1 MSAPSVAGSAVYQR
15 LLGYIKPYKLM
26 FALAILG
33 MVLAALT
40 QPMFAALMKPLLDE
54 AFVAQNPDSIKQI
67 PLMVLGI
74 FVIRGVAEYFSTYH
88 MSWVGRQ
95 VIKTLRREVFEHFL
109 LLPVRFFDRN
119 TSGTLI
125 SQVTYN
131 IEQVAESTTNV
142 LTTLVRDSLTIVGLI
157 GLMLWLNP
165 FLSLFIF
172 AVVPLLMLL
181 VRLASRYFRRYS
193 SRIQDSMGSVT
204 QVTEEIIQGQRVV
217 KIFGGEEYE
226 HRRFESVNEDNRRL
240 HMKLAKVRAA
250 STPVMQL
257 IAAIGITAIIYVATM
272 PSMIRDITPGGFV
285 AFLSAMMLVTPAL
298 KRLTNLNA
306 PLMRGIA
313 AGESIFSLL
322 DEVRENAGGAIT
334 LDRVRGDIAYQS
346 VSFAYGADKGEVLK
360 DISFSIPAGKT
371 YAFVGRSGSGKS
383 TLVNLLPRFYD
394 PLAGEIQVD
403 GHNTRD
409 VSLRDLRRQIA
420 LVSQD
425 VVLFNDSIA
434 RNIAYGSLHDA
445 SLDDI
450 REAARAAHILE
461 FIEGLPEGFETL
473 VGDRGVLL
481 SGGQRQR
488 IAIARALLKNAPI
501 LILDEATS
509 ALDTESERH
518 IQAALEELMR
528 NRTTLVIAHRLST
541 VEKADC
547 IVVLRDGRIVE
558 TGTHAELLQR
568 DGVYAGLYHMQFRD
582 EEGGG
587 SNA

>member
-1 MSAPSVAGSAVYQR
+1 MSTPPLTGAAIYRR
-15 LLGYIKPYKLM
+15 LLTYIKPYKFM
-26 FALAILG
+26 FSLAILG

-54 AFVAQNPDSIKQI
+54 AFVAQQPDSIQRM
-67 PLMVLGI
+67 PLLILGI
-74 FVIRGVAEYFSTYH
+74 FLIRGVAEYFSTYH

-109 LLPVRFFDRN
+109 LLPVRFFDHN
-119 TSGTLI
+119 TAGTLI

-142 LTTLVRDSLTIVGLI
+142 LTVMVRDTLTIIGLI

-172 AVVPLLMLL
+172 AVVPLLVLL
-181 VRLASRYFRRYS
+181 VRAVSHYFRRYS
-193 SRIQDSMGSVT
+193 GRIQDSMGDVT
-204 QVTEEIIQGQRVV
+204 QVTEEVIQGQRVV
-217 KIFGGEEYE
+217 KVFGGEDYE
-226 HRRFESVNEDNRRL
+226 RQRFESVNENNRRL

-250 STPVMQL
+250 STPIMQL
-257 IAAIGITAIIYVATM
+257 IAAIGIAAIIYVATM
-272 PSMIRDITPGGFV
+272 PSMLKDITAGGFV

-313 AGESIFSLL
+313 ASESIFKLL
-322 DEVRENAGGAIT
+322 DESREDTEGT
-334 LDRVRGDIAYQS
+334 LVIERARGDIDYQG
-346 VSFAYGADKGEVLK
+346 VTFAYGADKSKVLK
-360 DISFSIPAGKT
+360 DISFRIPAGKT

-394 PLAGEIQVD
+394 PLAGTIRVD
-403 GHNTRD
+403 DNDISQLGLQN
-409 VSLRDLRRQIA
+409 LRRQIA

-425 VVLFNDSIA
+425 VVLFNDTIA
-434 RNIAYGSLHDA
+434 HNIAYGGLHDA
-445 SLDDI
+445 GLEEI
-450 REAARAAHILE
+450 RQAASAAHILE
-461 FIEGLPEGFETL
+461 FIDSLPEGFDTM

-547 IVVLRDGRIVE
+547 IVVMQDGQIIE
-558 TGTHAELLQR
+558 TGRHAELLQR
-568 DGVYAGLYHMQFRD
+568 DGVYAGLYRLQFRD
-582 EEGGG
+582 DEDGG
-587 SNA
+587 SDA